1 MKIQAINSTQFKGLY
16 TDKSAQNDGNWK
28 MEYQP
33 YSWEINDNYK
43 FGTGRQ
49 MDVDITYH
57 LLPDNEK
64 IYIPAKSTGQY
75 DWYPKTGK
83 ESCHDILGTEFYY
96 HNFDTKTMR
105 NQIDHLEAMNREDS
119 LRVLNTKLDKFM
131 EMKEEALT
139 SLEETFK
146 TQQEN
151 LATHSRDFD
160 SYANDYEKGL
170 LDRKQNKS
178 YNKFYMVNNKQKIM
192 VETDKVFENIKKYA
206 AIRQSMNYIRESKA
220 KIADEIATLQ
230 KARESGNLI
239 DISQRVYTYDPNRPL
254 WAALQHIESAKEKL
268 VALPH
273 KTISVKEI
281 LKAIEANAGSKD
293 IADKAI
299 KYIDNIM
306 RWKM

>member
-49 MDVDITYH
+49 VDVDITYH
-57 LLPDNEK
+57 MLPDNEK
-64 IYIPAKSTGQY
+64 IYIPPQRGKYGYPVTGR
-75 DWYPKTGK
+75 

-96 HNFDTKTMR
+96 RNYDTNTMR
-105 NQIDHLEAMNREDS
+105 NQIDQLEAMNREDS

-151 LATHSRDFD
+151 ISTHSHDFD
-160 SYANDYEKGL
+160 SYANDYEKRF

-178 YNKFYMVNNKQKIM
+178 YNKFYMVHNKQKIM
-192 VETDKVFENIKKYA
+192 DEADNVFENIKKYA

-220 KIADEIATLQ
+220 KFADEIATLQ

-254 WAALQHIESAKEKL
+254 WNAMQHVESAKNKI

-281 LKAIEANAGSKD
+281 LKAIEANAESKD
-293 IADKAI
+293 IADKVI
-299 KYIDNIM
+299 KYIDNLI